1 MKRLLL
7 KGYLT
12 YNSKVLSLI
21 NFSINLLIILF
32 VVPIVNQGVK
42 LAVHMTAQSYITPA
56 NVNKFLFSPYS
67 IVFFLIII
75 LVTPLLLIS
84 KFNSLLHY
92 CTFEGN
98 HKISYPL
105 WIIIHGF
112 VKTIYFI
119 RKKKFS
125 IIYNS
130 LPFYIFTL
138 FPVFIGVMLFSEVKF
153 PSILNNQILNKLYL
167 VIFLVLLCLL
177 FFPSVFVTH
186 YGMIKGCRFSE
197 AFQNS
202 KKLFTKNSRKILFAF
217 FSINFLLVIAYILI
231 YYLLL
236 ILTAL
241 AVFVFSNKSLAV
253 AVFLSAYPTIS
264 LYATLLFGMIAFT
277 INFNLITS
285 LYFSLQEEPLP
296 KPIYGNVIISKKIY
310 QIKSKYRYVVNGLFI
325 CLLFASFIN
334 FYLII
339 HNHSLY
345 FSELLT
351 GIQISSHRGD
361 SHLAPENTIP
371 ALEHAIIANSD
382 YAEIDVQETKDGV
395 LVLLHDKNLIRT
407 SGINQNIWDMN
418 LAEVKKLDVGSW
430 FGNEYSGTQIPTL
443 SEVLEYCKG
452 KIKLNIEVKLPNKST
467 DIQDKLVE
475 LIEEYDYVDQ
485 CVVSSSNYAVL
496 VKIKKLNGNIKTGY
510 ILSAV
515 YGNFYDRKYVDFYS
529 IRYNYIS
536 SKIVE
541 LAHQSGKEVQ
551 AWTVNSSRE
560 MERLKALKVDCI
572 ITDNPT
578 HAREVLYSDDMND
591 SFINLINRMF
601 RNRSLYSFRN

>member
-1 MKRLLL
+1 
-7 KGYLT
+7 
-12 YNSKVLSLI
+12 
-21 NFSINLLIILF
+21 
-32 VVPIVNQGVK
+32 
-42 LAVHMTAQSYITPA
+42 
-56 NVNKFLFSPYS
+56 
-67 IVFFLIII
+67 
-75 LVTPLLLIS
+75 
-84 KFNSLLHY
+84 
-92 CTFEGN
+92 
-98 HKISYPL
+98 
-105 WIIIHGF
+105 
-112 VKTIYFI
+112 
-119 RKKKFS
+119 
-125 IIYNS
+125 
-130 LPFYIFTL
+130 
-138 FPVFIGVMLFSEVKF
+138 
-153 PSILNNQILNKLYL
+153 
-167 VIFLVLLCLL
+167 
-177 FFPSVFVTH
+177 
-186 YGMIKGCRFSE
+186 
-197 AFQNS
+197 
-202 KKLFTKNSRKILFAF
+202 
-217 FSINFLLVIAYILI
+217 
-231 YYLLL
+231 
-236 ILTAL
+236 
-241 AVFVFSNKSLAV
+241 
-253 AVFLSAYPTIS
+253 
-264 LYATLLFGMIAFT
+264 
-277 INFNLITS
+277 
-285 LYFSLQEEPLP
+285 
-296 KPIYGNVIISKKIY
+296 
-310 QIKSKYRYVVNGLFI
+310 
-325 CLLFASFIN
+325 
-334 FYLII
+334 
-339 HNHSLY
+339 
-345 FSELLT
+345 
-351 GIQISSHRGD
+351 
-361 SHLAPENTIP
+361 
-371 ALEHAIIANSD
+371 
-382 YAEIDVQETKDGV
+382 
-395 LVLLHDKNLIRT
+395 
-407 SGINQNIWDMN
+407 MN